1 MPPLLDRNR
10 RRAQIIASAT
20 VAFARHGYAATS
32 VGQIAEQAGIT
43 APIIYRHFAGKP
55 ELYQAVLYD
64 IRDRLAAATRECG
77 DSIRGSV
84 RAAEEDPD
92 GFRLL
97 FRHTAREPEFRDW
110 AAAFARRTAQDTE
123 QQLVD
128 RIEDKTRRRWVAR
141 LVTAIAIE
149 TILSWLEADRPAS
162 ENAVVK
168 AIAAASES
176 TVAALA

>member
-1 MPPLLDRNR
+1 MAQLLDRDR

-64 IRDRLAAATRECG
+64 IRDRLAAATEECG

-84 RAAEEDPD
+84 RAADEDPD

-97 FRHTAREPEFRDW
+97 FRHTAREPEFRSWARHSRRAPPRTPRNSWSIASATRHDGGGSPDW
-110 AAAFARRTAQDTE
+110 SPQSRSRR
-123 QQLVD
+123 
-128 RIEDKTRRRWVAR
+128 
-141 LVTAIAIE
+141 
-149 TILSWLEADRPAS
+149 S
-162 ENAVVK
+162 
-168 AIAAASES
+168 
-176 TVAALA
+176 